1 MDLGLKGK
9 VALVTGA
16 GSPIGF
22 GRAISLT
29 MAKEGCNIVVN
40 DIDSDSADETAE
52 QIKALGC
59 KALSITADITK
70 GDEVRSMVE
79 KALGEFGK
87 IDILVNNA
95 GGCTPPK
102 PFMDMTEKEWEF
114 DINVNLMGVL
124 YCTRAVLPGMI
135 ERKYGKVISLISGAG
150 LNGGAMT
157 AIYSAAKGGIYSFSM
172 AIAKEMG
179 PHGINVNCVSPGPA
193 ITGFAKNAPPG
204 MLEQFAKSIPI
215 GRLTEQQDVAN
226 TVAFL
231 ASDIS
236 ADIVGQAILVTGNVS
251 A

>member
-1 MDLGLKGK
+1 MDLGLKEK

-29 MAKEGCNIVVN
+29 LAKEGCNIVVN
-40 DIDSDSADETAE
+40 DIDSADETAE

-59 KALSITADITK
+59 KAVSITADITRS
-70 GDEVRSMVE
+70 DEVRSMVE
-79 KALGEFGK
+79 KALDEFGK

-231 ASDIS
+231 ASDVS

>member
-1 MDLGLKGK
+1 MDLGLKEK

-29 MAKEGCNIVVN
+29 LAKEGCNIVVN

-59 KALSITADITK
+59 KAVSITADITRS
-70 GDEVRSMVE
+70 DEVRSMVE
-79 KALGEFGK
+79 KALDEFGK

-102 PFMDMTEKEWEF
+102 PFMDMTEKEWGF

-150 LNGGAMT
+150 INGGAMT
-157 AIYSAAKGGIYSFSM
+157 AVYSAAKGGIYSFSM

-193 ITGFAKNAPPG
+193 ITGFARNAPPG
-204 MLEQFAKSIPI
+204 MLEEFGKSIPI

-226 TVAFL
+226 AVVFL
-231 ASDIS
+231 ASDVS
-236 ADIVGQAILVTGNVS
+236 ADIVGQALLVTGNVS

>member
-1 MDLGLKGK
+1 MDLGLKEK

-29 MAKEGCNIVVN
+29 LAKEGCNIVVN
-40 DIDSDSADETAE
+40 DIDSNTADETGE

-59 KALSITADITK
+59 KAVSITADITRS
-70 GDEVRSMVE
+70 DEVRSMVE

-102 PFMDMTEKEWEF
+102 PFMDMTEKEWGF

-179 PHGINVNCVSPGPA
+179 PHG
-193 ITGFAKNAPPG
+193 
-204 MLEQFAKSIPI
+204 
-215 GRLTEQQDVAN
+215 
-226 TVAFL
+226 
-231 ASDIS
+231 
-236 ADIVGQAILVTGNVS
+236 
-251 A
+251 

>member
-1 MDLGLKGK
+1 MDLGLKEK

-29 MAKEGCNIVVN
+29 LAKEGCNIVVN

-59 KALSITADITK
+59 KAVSITADITRS
-70 GDEVRSMVE
+70 DEVRKMID
-79 KALGEFGK
+79 KALDEFGK

-102 PFMDMTEKEWEF
+102 PFMDMTEKEWGF

-157 AIYSAAKGGIYSFSM
+157 AVYSAAKGGIYSFSM

-231 ASDIS
+231 ASDVS

>member
-1 MDLGLKGK
+1 MDLGLKEK

-29 MAKEGCNIVVN
+29 LAKEGCNIVVN

-59 KALSITADITK
+59 KAVSITADITRS
-70 GDEVRSMVE
+70 DEVRKMID
-79 KALGEFGK
+79 KALDEFGK

-102 PFMDMTEKEWEF
+102 PFMDMTEKEWGF

-231 ASDIS
+231 ASDVS

>member
-9 VALVTGA
+9 TALVTGA
-16 GSPIGF
+16 GSRIGF

-29 MAKEGCNIVVN
+29 LAQEGCEIIVN
-40 DIDSDSADETAE
+40 DLDPDGAAKTVDEVKTLGVKATA
-52 QIKALGC
+52 
-59 KALSITADITK
+59 ITADITK
-70 GDEVRSMVE
+70 NATVKEMVG

-102 PFMDMTEKEWEF
+102 PFMEMTEDEWEF
-114 DINVNLMGVL
+114 DINVNLKGML

-172 AIAKEMG
+172 ALAKEMA
-179 PHGINVNCVSPGPA
+179 PHGININCVSPGPA

-204 MLEQFAKSIPI
+204 MLEEFAKSIPL
-215 GRLTEQQDVAN
+215 GRLTEPQDVAN
-226 TVAFL
+226 TVTFL

-236 ADIVGQAILVTGNVS
+236 ADIVGQALIVTGNVT

>member
-1 MDLGLKGK
+1 
-9 VALVTGA
+9 
-16 GSPIGF
+16 
-22 GRAISLT
+22 
-29 MAKEGCNIVVN
+29 
-40 DIDSDSADETAE
+40 
-52 QIKALGC
+52 
-59 KALSITADITK
+59 
-70 GDEVRSMVE
+70 MVE
-79 KALGEFGK
+79 KALGEFGQ

-102 PFMDMTEKEWEF
+102 PFMDMMEKEWEF

-150 LNGGAMT
+150 INGGAMT
-157 AIYSAAKGGIYSFSM
+157 AVYSAAKGGIYSFSM

-226 TVAFL
+226 AVAFL
-231 ASDIS
+231 ASDVS
-236 ADIVGQAILVTGNVS
+236 ADIVGQALLVTGNVS